1 LELVLGRIE
10 IVIADPKSGKSYQKE
25 LKDPDSKSLIGHK
38 IGDNVKGEIFGMHG
52 YELEITGGSDYCGFP
67 MRRDVMGVARKK
79 ILSTKGIGIQD
90 IDTGDRKRKT
100 VAGNTVFDKTSQV
113 NLKVVKHGKS
123 PLEPPAVAEGEKK
136 EGEQAAK

>member
-1 LELVLGRIE
+1 MASFKLN
-10 IVIADPKSGKSYQKE
+10 IADPKTGKCYKTE
-25 LKDPDSKSLIGHK
+25 AKDAQASPFMGMNIGEKIDGSK
-38 IGDNVKGEIFGMHG
+38 IGLDG